1 MTRHQR
7 LELRPRLFAPVLRL
21 QKGVGSLGHDQV
33 DVCTGCKESGR
44 NLGCL
49 HRGDGA
55 RYTQA
60 DAARVHAGAS
70 VAAKTAPPT
79 RRARIF
85 NGLSVRL
92 SRAAPRVIFFLA
104 INDIDPQKWV

>member
-21 QKGVGSLGHDQV
+21 QKGVGGLGHDQV
-33 DVCTGCKESGR
+33 DVRTGCKESGR

-60 DAARVHAGAS
+60 DATCVFH
-70 VAAKTAPPT
+70 APP
-79 RRARIF
+79 RLSFARQHGAANSARI
-85 NGLSVRL
+85 
-92 SRAAPRVIFFLA
+92 
-104 INDIDPQKWV
+104 

>member
-7 LELRPRLFAPVLRL
+7 LKLRPRLFAPVLRL
-21 QKGVGSLGHDQV
+21 QKGVGRLGHDQV
-33 DVCTGCKESGR
+33 DICTGCKESGR

-60 DAARVHAGAS
+60 DGRHPHLRS
-70 VAAKTAPPT
+70 PRPT
-79 RRARIF
+79 ERARAS
-85 NGLSVRL
+85 GVTCSVFKIGWL
-92 SRAAPRVIFFLA
+92 VASSAHSKVETLVQSRS
-104 INDIDPQKWV
+104 

>member
-21 QKGVGSLGHDQV
+21 QKGVGGLGHDQV
-33 DVCTGCKESGR
+33 DVRTGCKESGR

-60 DAARVHAGAS
+60 DACCGVCHARW
-70 VAAKTAPPT
+70 
-79 RRARIF
+79 R
-85 NGLSVRL
+85 
-92 SRAAPRVIFFLA
+92 
-104 INDIDPQKWV
+104 

>member
-21 QKGVGSLGHDQV
+21 QKGVSGLGHDQV
-33 DVCTGCKESGR
+33 DVRTGCKESGR

-55 RYTQA
+55 RYTKA
-60 DAARVHAGAS
+60 DTTCVFHAPGFRRR
-70 VAAKTAPPT
+70 T
-79 RRARIF
+79 RRRQLGA
-85 NGLSVRL
+85 LV
-92 SRAAPRVIFFLA
+92 FLA
-104 INDIDPQKWV
+104 ERCATSVPPFFSIND